1 MKYKFKR
8 AQEALNL
15 YFTKFTQLV
24 VPTEDVYQQL
34 YRVAGVIARA
44 DRIFIVGNGGSSAV
58 AGHVAE
64 DWTKIC
70 SCPTVTFN
78 DIALVSCFANDYGW
92 ENWIAEIIMRTGWKT
107 STDINYVGVFISSS
121 GESLNILNGCKC
133 ANDIG
138 ISTITFS
145 GFDKDN
151 SLSKLGNI
159 NFHVHSDNYNIIETI
174 HEAWLLSLCEIM
186 KDEVYV

>member
-1 MKYKFKR
+1 MKCEFEH
-8 AQEALNL
+8 AQEALNS

-24 VPTEDVYQQL
+24 IPTGDVYQQL
-34 YRVAGVIARA
+34 YRVAGIITQA

-58 AGHVAE
+58 ASHVAE

-78 DIALVSCFANDYGW
+78 DVALVSCFANDYGW
-92 ENWIAEIIMRTGWKT
+92 ENWITEAIIQTGWT
-107 STDINYVGVFISSS
+107 PPVDIDYVGVFISSS
-121 GESLNILNGCKC
+121 GESPNILNGCKC
-133 ANDIG
+133 ANDTG
-138 ISTITFS
+138 IFTITFS

-151 SLSKLGNI
+151 SLSQLGDI
-159 NFHVHSDNYNIIETI
+159 NFHVHSDNYNIIETV

-186 KDEVYV
+186 AE

>member
-1 MKYKFKR
+1 MKYEFKC
-8 AQEALNL
+8 AQEALNT

-24 VPTEDVYQQL
+24 VPTEDVYKQL
-34 YRVAGVIARA
+34 YRAVAVIEQA
-44 DRIFIVGNGGSSAV
+44 DRIFIVGNGGSSAI

-70 SCPTVTFN
+70 NWPTITFN

-92 ENWIAEIIMRTGWKT
+92 ENWVAEAITQTGWKT
-107 STDINYVGVFISSS
+107 PEDIDYVGVFISSS

-133 ANDIG
+133 ANDLG
-138 ISTITFS
+138 IFTITFS

-151 SLSKLGNI
+151 SLSKLGDI
-159 NFHVHSDNYNIIETI
+159 NFHVHSDNYNIIEI
-174 HEAWLLSLCEIM
+174 VHETWLLSLCEII
-186 KDEVYV
+186 